1 MKLSLWMIA
10 NRLSP
15 LMELTTDISQQARP
29 VLNSARLAYS
39 TNCAHVYAE
48 GNDVI
53 CAGEGDRIILKD
65 IDVKEAFE
73 IIQGVFDF
81 YQDWEVQVQE
91 AIDAGQYQAI
101 PDCSDIIFQNPMILM
116 DGNCRI
122 LGLSNYPEMREMD
135 PEWDYLCRYGYSSLN
150 SMRTMRYDYSNI
162 DFDHYGCQT
171 FQFDSSSTM
180 AFGGVSYCMQFNG
193 VNCGRITVLAKDR
206 PLNAGDYQLV
216 EKIARMLEPRLGAY
230 QPRLNSHRNVFYN
243 LLTQDS
249 YSDKELDLQL
259 TYQQW
264 LRTDTYQVALVQPYA
279 AEESESSI
287 HLLSRTIAR
296 HMQSCVTLS
305 YGSSVL
311 ILANWKLD
319 EDSSFIQF
327 IQSLLNSNPVNIAF
341 SLAIPGIAAGPY
353 LVKQAVYAITQNKS
367 GRKVIL
373 HFQNVGLDYLLN
385 CDTDA
390 EKIYACHPAVVSLW
404 KNTLKKNDGLYET
417 LKVYL
422 DCERS
427 LSQTA
432 AALYTHR
439 NTVLYRIRKCQEMLG
454 EALDDPGLRIYIRIS
469 MKILE
474 MNDTVKI

>member
-15 LMELTTDISQQARP
+15 LMDLTTEISQQAAP

-48 GNDVI
+48 GSDVV
-53 CAGEGDRIILKD
+53 CDGEGDRIILHD

-81 YQDWEVQVQE
+81 YQDWEVQIQE
-91 AIDAGQYQAI
+91 AVDSGNYQVI

-122 LGLSNYPEMREMD
+122 LGLSNYPEMRDID

-162 DFDHYGCQT
+162 DFEHYGCQT
-171 FQFDSSSTM
+171 FQFDSKSLM
-180 AFGGVSYCMQFNG
+180 FGGVSYCMQFNG
-193 VNCGRITVLAKDR
+193 VNCGRLTVLSKNR

-230 QPRLNSHRNVFYN
+230 HPLLNSHRNVFYN
-243 LLTQDS
+243 LLTEES
-249 YSDKELDLQL
+249 YNDKELDLQL

-264 LRTDTYQVALVQPYA
+264 LRTDTYQIALVQPYA

-305 YGSSVL
+305 YGSGVL
-311 ILANWKLD
+311 ILANWELD
-319 EDSSFIQF
+319 KDSSFLQF

-341 SLAIPGIAAGPY
+341 SLSVPGITAGPY
-353 LVKQAVYAITQNKS
+353 LVKQAAYTIARNKS
-367 GRKVIL
+367 RKRAIL
-373 HFQNVGLDYLLN
+373 HFQHVGLDYLLN

-390 EKIYACHPAVVSLW
+390 EKIYACHPAVAALW
-404 KNTLKKNDGLYET
+404 KSTLKKNDGLYET
-417 LKVYL
+417 LKMYL

-439 NTVLYRIRKCQEMLG
+439 NTVLYRIRKCQELLG
-454 EALDDPGLRIYIRIS
+454 DALEDPGLRIYLRIS

-474 MNDTVKI
+474 MDSTVKI

>member
-15 LMELTTDISQQARP
+15 LMDITTDISQQAKP

-48 GNDVI
+48 GSDVI
-53 CAGEGDRIILKD
+53 CAGEGDKLTLHD

-73 IIQGVFDF
+73 IIQGVFDY
-81 YQDWEVQVQE
+81 YQDWEVHIQE
-91 AIDAGQYQAI
+91 AIDAGKYQLI
-101 PDCSDIIFQNPMILM
+101 PDISDIIFQNPMILM

-162 DFDHYGCQT
+162 DFNHYGCQT
-171 FQFDSSSTM
+171 FQFDSSKSM
-180 AFGGVSYCMQFNG
+180 AFGGVSYCMQFNE
-193 VNCGRITVLAKDR
+193 VNCGRITVLAKNR
-206 PLNAGDYQLV
+206 ALNPGDYQLI
-216 EKIARMLEPRLGAY
+216 EKIARMLEPRLGSY
-230 QPRLNSHRNVFYN
+230 HPPLNSHRNVFYN
-243 LLTQDS
+243 LLTQDT

-264 LRTDTYQVALVQPYA
+264 LRTDTYQIALVQPFA
-279 AEESESSI
+279 AEESESSM
-287 HLLSRTIAR
+287 HLLARTISR
-296 HMQSCVTLS
+296 HMQSCVTLPVDS
-305 YGSSVL
+305 AVL

-319 EDSSFIQF
+319 EDSSFIRF
-327 IQSLLNSNPVNIAF
+327 IQSLLNSNPVNVAF
-341 SLAIPGIAAGPY
+341 SLAVSGITAAPY
-353 LVKQAVYAITQNKS
+353 LVRQASYTISRNRNA
-367 GRKVIL
+367 RREIL

-385 CDTDA
+385 CENDT
-390 EKIYACHPAVVSLW
+390 EKIYACHPAVTALW
-404 KNTLKKNDGLYET
+404 KNTLRKNDGLYET
-417 LKVYL
+417 LKMYL

-454 EALDDPGLRIYIRIS
+454 DALDNSELRIYMRIS

-474 MNDTVKI
+474 MDSTVSL